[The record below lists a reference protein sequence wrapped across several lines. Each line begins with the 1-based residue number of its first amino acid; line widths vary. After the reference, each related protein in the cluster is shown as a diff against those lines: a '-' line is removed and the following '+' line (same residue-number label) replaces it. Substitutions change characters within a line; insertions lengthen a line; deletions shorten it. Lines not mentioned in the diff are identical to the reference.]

1 MIRISRGPEMIFRD
15 FSRFSEE
22 WLRAAVVGFGSV
34 TVSVCLSVTKLHMFG
49 ALVKVCAPPPRLSYS
64 VQDRSMGATNDLD
77 RRGERR
83 TTIG

>member
-1 MIRISRGPEMIFRD
+1 MKSPYRD

-22 WLRAAVVGFGSV
+22 WLGSAVVGFGSV
-34 TVSVCLSVTKLHMFG
+34 TVSVCLSSVTKLHMFG

-77 RRGERR
+77 RRGERPP
-83 TTIG
+83 TIG